1 MLKGQKGITLIALV
15 ITIIVLL
22 ILAGI
27 TISLTLGDHGIV
39 NMGEKAGKNYVNA
52 ANYEQKGLNN
62 LESEANAY
70 MYNVTHPQD

>member
-27 TISLTLGDHGIV
+27 TISLTLGEHGIL
-39 NMGEKAGKNYVNA
+39 NMAEKAGENYTNA
-52 ANYEQKGLNN
+52 AKYEHNALNN
-62 LESEANAY
+62 LESEVNAY
-70 MYNVTHPQD
+70 VYNVTH